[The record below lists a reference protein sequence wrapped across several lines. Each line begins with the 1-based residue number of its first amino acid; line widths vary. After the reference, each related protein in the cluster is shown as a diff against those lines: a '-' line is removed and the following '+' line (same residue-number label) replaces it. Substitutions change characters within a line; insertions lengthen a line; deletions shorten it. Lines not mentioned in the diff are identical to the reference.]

1 MNIRMARSL
10 VPCALSMV
18 LFGCAEADDAAD
30 DVGVDAGSTDAGAD
44 EDAETDAAGDDD
56 ESEGGGPTDDRGDE
70 STGDEAGTEDGT
82 TEDEGTEEAGP
93 DATGT
98 EDDGTEDTG
107 GPALDDDGDSAVAPA
122 VLAQFRATAG
132 GPVSIDMPLFN
143 DEPID
148 TRGVQ
153 YVGAIAADDD
163 PTDHLR
169 FSIVPGETDP
179 YVRVTMECDDPLVRV
194 RILRDDE
201 ELGAVLCGDDT
212 TMVLLDGAS
221 SLDAFDVV
229 VHGEDER
236 MQVVDYVLSLDAFC
250 FGGCDYQPYM
260 P

>member
-1 MNIRMARSL
+1 MNMRMARSL
-10 VPCALSMV
+10 VPCALSMA
-18 LFGCAEADDAAD
+18 LFGCTEADDAAD
-30 DVGVDAGSTDAGAD
+30 DLGVDAGSTEASAD
-44 EDAETDAAGDDD
+44 EDAETEASGDDD
-56 ESEGGGPTDDRGDE
+56 GSEGGGPTDDRGDE
-70 STGDEAGTEDGT
+70 STGDEAGTEDGA
-82 TEDEGTEEAGP
+82 TEDEGTEEAGT
-93 DATGT
+93 DTTGA
-98 EDDGTEDTG
+98 EDGTEDTG
-107 GPALDDDGDSAVAPA
+107 GPALDDDGDSAVVPA

-132 GPVSIDMPLFN
+132 GPVSVDMPLFN

-236 MQVVDYVLSLDAFC
+236 MPVVDYVLSIDAFC